1 MLDASEFDRI
11 KGFDPVNDRVDKMIL
26 DKVISES
33 KTASKRILSNRI
45 FAREKVKVQMRLSE
59 RILDLDLSLNET
71 EDNLEPDQIAKSAR
85 FSKEGNPDSL
95 VDDPGE
101 RRS

>member
-1 MLDASEFDRI
+1 MGS
-11 KGFDPVNDRVDKMIL
+11 
-26 DKVISES
+26 
-33 KTASKRILSNRI
+33 
-45 FAREKVKVQMRLSE
+45 SE